1 MELIMPAESS
11 QIAVAN
17 LKAAG
22 EELKKVGPSVFK
34 TTIKTTRIEPA
45 KILDEKPTEDQLPK
59 LAPQP
64 ATSSLPI
71 ILGYQEQLSRE
82 LKVLE
87 EAEEKAKKT
96 LEKLAQRAE
105 LLKGLQAESAEIS
118 DKLKKFE
125 EQMII
130 AKKDTNTFLY

>member
-1 MELIMPAESS
+1 MPAEPS
-11 QIAVAN
+11 QIATAN
-17 LKAAG
+17 LKAAV

-34 TTIKTTRIEPA
+34 TITKTTRIEPA
-45 KILDEKPTEDQLPK
+45 KMFNKKPTEDQSPK

-64 ATSSLPI
+64 VTSSLSI

-82 LKVLE
+82 LKALE

-118 DKLKKFE
+118 AKLKKFE
-125 EQMII
+125 EQMTI
-130 AKKDTNTFLY
+130 ANKDINTFSE

>member
-1 MELIMPAESS
+1 MKFIMLAEPS

-22 EELKKVGPSVFK
+22 EELKGVGHSVFK
-34 TTIKTTRIEPA
+34 TTTKTTRIEPA
-45 KILDEKPTEDQLPK
+45 KMLDEKPAEEQSPK

-64 ATSSLPI
+64 LTSSLPI
-71 ILGYQEQLSRE
+71 MLRYQEQLSRE
-82 LKVLE
+82 LKDLE
-87 EAEEKAKKT
+87 EAEEKTKKT

-125 EQMII
+125 EQMTIV
-130 AKKDTNTFLY
+130 KKDANIFL

>member
-1 MELIMPAESS
+1 MPAEPS

-22 EELKKVGPSVFK
+22 EELKKVSSSIFK
-34 TTIKTTRIEPA
+34 TTTKTTRIEPA
-45 KILDEKPTEDQLPK
+45 KMFDEKPTEDQSPK

-64 ATSSLPI
+64 ITSSLPI

-125 EQMII
+125 EQMTIV
-130 AKKDTNTFLY
+130 KKDTNTFLE

>member
-1 MELIMPAESS
+1 MKLIMPAEPS

-34 TTIKTTRIEPA
+34 TTTKTTRIEPA
-45 KILDEKPTEDQLPK
+45 KMLDEKPTEDQLPE

-64 ATSSLPI
+64 VTSSLPI

-96 LEKLAQRAE
+96 LEKLARRVE
-105 LLKGLQAESAEIS
+105 LLKGLQAESTEIS

-125 EQMII
+125 EQMTIT
-130 AKKDTNTFLY
+130 KKDTNTFLE

>member
-1 MELIMPAESS
+1 M
-11 QIAVAN
+11 
-17 LKAAG
+17 
-22 EELKKVGPSVFK
+22 
-34 TTIKTTRIEPA
+34 
-45 KILDEKPTEDQLPK
+45 PK

-64 ATSSLPI
+64 VTSSLPI

-125 EQMII
+125 EQMTIV
-130 AKKDTNTFLY
+130 KKDTNTFL